1 MATAKKTPAS
11 EKAPAKKP
19 APRKA
24 AAKPAAAAV
33 DKQEGGAKAPVS
45 LSGDQS
51 SVANK
56 PATPDSTQPADS
68 APDLKLDTPRPGVF
82 FSPIG
87 RFPENWTPTPGA
99 EGTPRVV
106 TPEEW
111 KKMFGERAGAAPE
124 VAADAEPDA
133 AEEDPADAEEEQTD
147 AEEPSAEAPELSAWS
162 IAPIAEFPALLNLAN
177 NTPAIL
183 VIQALAIRVLPFQTI
198 QAQCASAKQFESLRQ
213 HFTKRAVQG
222 RWNSEKGLQV
232 THVEN

>member
-33 DKQEGGAKAPVS
+33 DQQEGGAKAPVS

-51 SVANK
+51 TVANK
-56 PATPDSTQPADS
+56 PASTDSTLPADP
-68 APDLKLDTPRPGVF
+68 APGLKLTPVPPGGF

-87 RFPENWTPTPGA
+87 RFPESWTPTPGA

-111 KKMFGERAGAAPE
+111 QSLFGERADAAPE
-124 VAADAEPDA
+124 DTADAEPDE
-133 AEEDPADAEEEQTD
+133 AEEAQTD
-147 AEEPSAEAPELSAWS
+147 AEEPPAEAPELSAWG
-162 IAPIAEFPALLNLAN
+162 IAPIADFPAVLNLAN

-183 VIQALAIRVLPFQTI
+183 VIQALAVRVLPFQTI
-198 QAQCASAKQFESLRQ
+198 QAQCATAKQYESLRQ